1 MPTRNHEKIL
11 PSTVIFQYPRANN
24 RLSDENT
31 PMKTQSVTSHEVQ
44 AMPMTTPALQERFQ
58 ALLDDHK
65 KILYKVCNSYCR
77 NRDDREDLAQEIVIQ
92 LWQSF
97 RSFDDRCRF
106 STWMYRIC
114 LNVAISFYRRETTR
128 TRYVLSDEDHLLNA
142 IDETANQ
149 SDDIQVLYQF
159 IAALDPLHKALV
171 LLYLDGNS
179 YLEIADVLGITET
192 NVATKISRL
201 KQTMKQTM
209 K

>member
-1 MPTRNHEKIL
+1 
-11 PSTVIFQYPRANN
+11 
-24 RLSDENT
+24 
-31 PMKTQSVTSHEVQ
+31 
-44 AMPMTTPALQERFQ
+44 MPMTTPALQERFQ